1 MRVEEL
7 IIEVRD
13 PNLVRIGQIRP
24 QDLVGSKFLL
34 RHNNVGSWE
43 ITLPYNHPLGEL
55 LRLPGYG
62 IVVTGPND
70 EVILSGPTLAAKL
83 EQTQDNFDGNWLITG
98 ADDSLLL
105 AERLAFPTPATD
117 DLSAQTSAYDVRTG
131 AAETVLKGYVNANL
145 GPAAP
150 AARQVS
156 NLVLEPDLAR
166 GDTVIGRARFNEVQQ
181 LLFDLAQTGGLGY
194 RIAQTG
200 GNLEFQVYVPQDLS
214 GLIRLD
220 LQNQRLSRAEYV
232 YSSAKLTRAIVAGQ
246 GEAENRIFAEVT
258 SADSLAAEALWGRRI
273 EKFRDARDA
282 EELSA
287 LEQRGQ
293 ESLVDEGKTINE
305 FSVTPSDDVSMR
317 FAIDWNLGDKVT
329 VVTHDLEGV
338 AVVTEVGI
346 SIDADGVR
354 LAATVGTPVGVD
366 FQSKLIAKT
375 EKIDQRVS
383 ELERNVT
390 GYGVNTEYQPLG
402 GTDGTQPTFS
412 GPAIFGSFNR
422 FGNLVRFDIFV
433 EFTNITSFGTGQYF
447 LTLPYESRTE
457 VKFADGCL
465 HQASINREWQI
476 RGGVLAG
483 SDVMTLSTTGIV
495 GQRIFDVP
503 FTATDPFTLTTADYF
518 HISGTYE
525 IDPS

>member
-1 MRVEEL
+1 MRVDEL

-13 PNLVRIGQIRP
+13 PNFARIGQIRP
-24 QDLVGSKFLL
+24 RDLVGSKFLL

-62 IVVTGPND
+62 IVVTGPNN

-117 DLSAQTSAYDVRTG
+117 DLTAQTSAYDIRSGV
-131 AAETVLKGYVNANL
+131 AETVLKGYVNANL

-150 AARQVS
+150 AARRVP
-156 NLVLEPDLAR
+156 NLVLEPNLGR
-166 GDTVIGRARFNEVQQ
+166 GASVLGRARFNEVQQ
-181 LLFDLAQTGGLGY
+181 LLFNLAQTGELGY
-194 RIAQTG
+194 RIVQKG
-200 GNLEFQVYVPQDLS
+200 SNLEFQVYVPQDLS

-232 YSSAKLTRAIVAGQ
+232 YSSAKLTRAIVAGK
-246 GEAENRIFAEVT
+246 GEAENRILTEVSNT
-258 SADSLAAEALWGRRI
+258 ESLAAETLWGRRI
-273 EKFRDARDA
+273 EKFRDARYV
-282 EELSA
+282 EELA
-287 LEQRGQ
+287 GLEQRGL
-293 ESLVDEGKTINE
+293 EALVDEGKTINE
-305 FSVTPSDDVSMR
+305 FSVTPSDDISMR
-317 FAIDWNLGDKVT
+317 FGIDWNLGDKVT

-338 AVVTEVGI
+338 AVVTEIGI

-354 LAATVGTPVGVD
+354 IGATIGTPVGVD
-366 FQSKLIAKT
+366 FQSRLIAKT
-375 EKIDQRVS
+375 DKIDQRVN
-383 ELERNVT
+383 ELERSVT
-390 GYGVNTEYQPLG
+390 GYGVNTEYQPEG

-433 EFTNITSFGTGQYF
+433 EFDNITSFGTGQYF
-447 LTLPYESRTE
+447 LTLPYDSRTE

-465 HQASINREWQI
+465 HEAATGRQYQM
-476 RGGVLAG
+476 RGSVLAG
-483 SDVMTLSTTGIV
+483 SNVVTLWTTGIV
-495 GQRIFDVP
+495 GQRVFDEP

-525 IDPS
+525 IESN